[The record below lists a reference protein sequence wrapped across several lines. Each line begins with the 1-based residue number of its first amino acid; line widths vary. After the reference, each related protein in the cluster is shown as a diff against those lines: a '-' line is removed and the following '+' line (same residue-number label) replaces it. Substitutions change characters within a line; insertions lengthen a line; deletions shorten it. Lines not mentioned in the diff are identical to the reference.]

1 MKKFA
6 TLFLATYFFFGPC
19 PGMLVSSNTAIAA
32 PTHSDFVP
40 DSRLAPRV
48 EFWKLIFSK
57 YGKNNAVFHNRSHP
71 HIIYSVLD
79 FSAIQGKVS
88 EKEFKKRKKQTLK
101 QESARIKAMLKRLAS
116 SGPSSDENEQRIY
129 ALYEKLGNQ
138 QKELKKAQDSKQI
151 RSQTGIK
158 ERFREGLVR
167 SGRYL
172 DSIER
177 IFRDKGLPVE
187 LSRLPLIE
195 SSFDYKANSSVGAA
209 GIWQFMRSTGRLYM
223 RVNSALDER
232 RDPIVASRSATRY
245 LGNAKKRLKTWPLAV
260 TSYNHGVAGMARAVK
275 NTGTIDIVEI
285 IKRYKSRT
293 FGFASSNFWPEL
305 LAAIEIE
312 KNTEKY
318 FPGLVRENPISFEE
332 VKLARSISYG
342 QLKKAL
348 PVSEDEFKKLNTGV
362 LKSVYQGRR
371 SLPAGYLVRLPAG
384 YGDDLASKLSNSKVL
399 DLDEATEVASNF
411 KPSKSI
417 SSGGSYRTKYK
428 VRRGD
433 TIGAIARKFGVS
445 QRSLMRLNGIKSA
458 KKLYAGKVV
467 KIPGQKQKSG
477 VKVAKYKVRKGD
489 TLGGIARRHN
499 LRLNSLKK
507 LNPSVRK
514 TIYPGQTLRVR

>member
-1 MKKFA
+1 LKRLIYIILGA
-6 TLFLATYFFFGPC
+6 LLLPTIALASPHG
-19 PGMLVSSNTAIAA
+19 I
-32 PTHSDFVP
+32 HSDFVP

-57 YGKNNAVFHNRSHP
+57 YGKNNAVFHNRRHP

-79 FSAIQGKVS
+79 FTAIDGKVS
-88 EKEFKKRKKQTLK
+88 GKEFKRRKKKVLK
-101 QESARIKAMLKRLAS
+101 EETARIRTMLKKLAA
-116 SGPSSDENEQRIY
+116 SGPSNDENEQRIHT
-129 ALYEKLGNQ
+129 LFSKFPDTK
-138 QKELKKAQDSKQI
+138 KELKRAIESKQI

-177 IFRDKGLPVE
+177 IFREKGLPTE
-187 LSRLPLIE
+187 LARLPLVE
-195 SSFDYKANSSVGAA
+195 SSFDYKAYSSVGAA

-232 RDPIVASRSATRY
+232 RDPIVATRAASRY
-245 LGNAKKRLKTWPLAV
+245 LGNAKKRLETWPLAV
-260 TSYNHGVAGMARAVK
+260 TSYNHGVAGVARAVK
-275 NTGTIDIVEI
+275 KSGTKDIVKI
-285 IKRYKSRT
+285 IANYKSRT

-312 KNTEKY
+312 KNTELY
-318 FPGLVRENPISFEE
+318 FPGLVREEPLQFDE
-332 VKLARSISYG
+332 VQLAKSMSYG
-342 QLKKAL
+342 SLKKAL
-348 PVSEDEFKKLNTGV
+348 PIAEDQFKSLNLGI

-371 SLPAGYLVRLPAG
+371 SLPSGYLVRVPRG
-384 YGDDLASKLSNSKVL
+384 VGDQLSSRLSNSKVV
-399 DLDEATEVASNF
+399 DLSEGTKLASEF

-433 TIGAIARKFGVS
+433 TVGAIARKFGVS

-458 KKLYAGKVV
+458 KRLYAGKVV
-467 KIPGQKQKSG
+467 KIPGKKQSSG
-477 VKVAKYKVRKGD
+477 VRVASNYTVKRGD
-489 TLGGIARRHN
+489 TLGSIARRHN
-499 LRLNSLKK
+499 LRLNSLRK
-507 LNPSVRK
+507 LNPSVKK
-514 TIYPGQTLRVR
+514 TIYPGQKLRVK